1 MAAKKPPF
9 RQPLPPAGEPAR
21 SPEVPRD
28 GAPSPPS
35 HATHAPPL
43 HPPHRLAIQ
52 VFGQQNAQRH
62 VGDSCCS
69 RLAMI
74 LCAPRS
80 LPRRLARRRRP
91 HGHDHLWYRNGRPQ
105 FDALALFVK
114 RRVSRFHPPARDG
127 ASFGH
132 KHIPFTHPLGM
143 ARRCGVLFA
152 SWASGE
158 RTLFMLVPGGPAAA
172 SFQRCAS
179 VEPEAPHDFA
189 PAPSPPFRTTDGPQ
203 LTAARALSRAFFAL
217 PQALSSGDG
226 SAQARSVA
234 QGTRSRTGQRN
245 RAYFCGHS
253 AHSFLACVCV
263 CVVSGRGENRERQKL
278 RGAPSV

>member
-1 MAAKKPPF
+1 MAEKKAPF
-9 RQPLPPAGEPAR
+9 LPRLPSAGEPAR
-21 SPEVPRD
+21 PPGVPRD

-35 HATHAPPL
+35 HATHAPPF

-91 HGHDHLWYRNGRPQ
+91 HGPFEAAYQNGRPQ

-132 KHIPFTHPLGM
+132 KHMSLSRTRWAWRAGAACFLRHGLRGKELYSCWCPAVQQQLPPNGALRSNRKPPTISPL
-143 ARRCGVLFA
+143 
-152 SWASGE
+152 
-158 RTLFMLVPGGPAAA
+158 
-172 SFQRCAS
+172 CA
-179 VEPEAPHDFA
+179 E
-189 PAPSPPFRTTDGPQ
+189 PPFPNHG
-203 LTAARALSRAFFAL
+203 RASADRRACT
-217 PQALSSGDG
+217 
-226 SAQARSVA
+226 V
-234 QGTRSRTGQRN
+234 
-245 RAYFCGHS
+245 H
-253 AHSFLACVCV
+253 
-263 CVVSGRGENRERQKL
+263 
-278 RGAPSV
+278 